1 MRVVFVNL
9 HSDWML
15 VKAASVYIFKFS
27 AAIKHGYLLKYLL
40 EHPEYEVCN
49 YINDRD
55 FLR

>member
-15 VKAASVYIFKFS
+15 LKVAMVYVFKYS

-40 EHPEYEVCN
+40 QHQEQN
-49 YINDRD
+49 
-55 FLR
+55 